1 MRLSR
6 VQRVL
11 ILAGS
16 LVLQAACGGS
26 TFAGSVGGTA
36 AATSGGRTAAG
47 STGSGTGTASG
58 GASGSGTGPA
68 FMGPSCRTDAD
79 CNGGQTGT
87 EIVCG
92 AQGDCVVGC
101 HSSTDCS
108 PGDVC
113 DSSVGD
119 GICDNSEVVKISVG
133 ATARSFMAPA
143 SVQISGQG
151 SDEIGK
157 VQITSSVG
165 TIDFQGASLSA
176 LTYEVQS
183 LAGETLYQT
192 LAVGSDSLAVF
203 WIYCQAGEINYLYR
217 EDTSG
222 VAVTYEEGTGTCSDD
237 GKAVTMMVSLPA
249 FVLSPP
255 PGLVPDVVMQGAG
268 IAYDGGG
275 ARFRRARREQM
286 DLLPLQHGR
295 LRHLW
300 YPGLVRSPFAVMGC
314 LGLASRLRHLL
325 HD

>member
-1 MRLSR
+1 
-6 VQRVL
+6 
-11 ILAGS
+11 
-16 LVLQAACGGS
+16 
-26 TFAGSVGGTA
+26 
-36 AATSGGRTAAG
+36 
-47 STGSGTGTASG
+47 
-58 GASGSGTGPA
+58 
-68 FMGPSCRTDAD
+68 MGPSCRTDAD

-237 GKAVTMMVSLPA
+237 GKAVTVMISLPA
-249 FVLSPP
+249 FVLNPP

-268 IAYDGGG
+268 IAYDGGAPG
-275 ARFRRARREQM
+275 FAELAGSRWTFFPFNTVDCATCGTPGWFEVHS
-286 DLLPLQHGR
+286 LLWDASASQAGFGIFYMIDGDADSVQLSYSLILPT
-295 LRHLW
+295 
-300 YPGLVRSPFAVMGC
+300 
-314 LGLASRLRHLL
+314 LASLDTTLPATWSHP
-325 HD
+325 

>member
-119 GICDNSEVVKISVG
+119 GHLRQLRG
-133 ATARSFMAPA
+133 
-143 SVQISGQG
+143 
-151 SDEIGK
+151 
-157 VQITSSVG
+157 
-165 TIDFQGASLSA
+165 
-176 LTYEVQS
+176 
-183 LAGETLYQT
+183 
-192 LAVGSDSLAVF
+192 
-203 WIYCQAGEINYLYR
+203 R
-217 EDTSG
+217 EDLGRRHRPKFHGSG
-222 VAVTYEEGTGTCSDD
+222 LGPDLRSRVRRDWKGSNHEQRRHHR
-237 GKAVTMMVSLPA
+237 LPGS
-249 FVLSPP
+249 FPL
-255 PGLVPDVVMQGAG
+255 GA
-268 IAYDGGG
+268 
-275 ARFRRARREQM
+275 
-286 DLLPLQHGR
+286 DL
-295 LRHLW
+295 
-300 YPGLVRSPFAVMGC
+300 
-314 LGLASRLRHLL
+314 
-325 HD
+325 